1 MTNASKISAFL
12 SESQWWPVNVLRLM
26 QHDQVRD
33 LLIHA
38 KNTTVAYSDIE
49 IPKLITQEF
58 WDNLPIIDKA
68 YLQKNRNS
76 FISSKIPEHFGSI
89 VERASSGS
97 TGTPLKV
104 LHADINYTVDN
115 CVLHRWLAWSNFD
128 VTKKFAMIRPIQSNG
143 EYNDWL
149 EGVPTGTMHILS
161 SSTPI
166 SEQAAWLNRNMIEY
180 MITIP
185 SNLAALASYVN
196 ESGIILKLNGVATL
210 GETVGEGLHEKVEDT
225 FGCKLIDLYS
235 SQELMSVAM
244 QCEVGTYHVADEV
257 YIVEILDENNRQV
270 APGEVGAVVI
280 THMKSFAMP
289 LIRYRNGDYAKAGNL
304 CGCMRNLTP
313 IDKIYGRSRNML
325 TLPNG
330 DKLWPSFPIEDWWV
344 ITDKIERLQLIQRT
358 IDSIEINLNVSH
370 QLTSEEEESIIAMLT
385 KNFRYAFRFSF
396 HYDVIPN
403 DHGTKF
409 EDFISYINTIN

>member
-1 MTNASKISAFL
+1 MNNVDKISSFL
-12 SESQWWPVNVLRLM
+12 SEAQWWPVHTIRRM
-26 QHDQVRD
+26 QQDQVRD

-38 KNTTVAYSDIE
+38 KNTTVAYRDIE

-58 WDNLPIIDKA
+58 WDSLPIVDKVH
-68 YLQKNRNS
+68 LQKNRDS

-89 VERASSGS
+89 IERASSGS

-104 LHADINYTVDN
+104 QHCDINYTVDN
-115 CVLHRWLAWSNFD
+115 CVLYRWLTWSNFD
-128 VTKKFAMIRPIQSNG
+128 VTKKFATIRPNHSD
-143 EYNDWL
+143 EKYNDWL
-149 EGVPTGTMHILS
+149 EGVPTGTMHLLS

-166 SEQAAWLNRNMIEY
+166 REQAAWLIDNEIEY
-180 MITIP
+180 LITLP
-185 SNLAALASYVN
+185 SNLDAIASYVN
-196 ESGIILKLNGVATL
+196 KSGIDIKLCGVTTL
-210 GETVGEGLHEKVEDT
+210 GETVREGLHEKVKDT

-244 QCEVGTYHVADEV
+244 QCEEGTYHIADEI

-270 APGEVGAVVI
+270 APGEVGAMVV

-313 IDKIYGRSRNML
+313 IDKIYGRTRNML

-330 DKLWPSFPIEDWWV
+330 DKLWPSFPIEDWWA

-358 IDSIEINLNVSH
+358 IDSIEINLNVSKN
-370 QLTSEEEESIIAMLT
+370 LTSEEEDSIVAMLT
-385 KNFRYAFRFSF
+385 KNFNYAFRFSF
-396 HYDVIPN
+396 HYDVISN
-403 DHGTKF
+403 DHGAKF
-409 EDFISYINTIN
+409 EDFISCINTIN